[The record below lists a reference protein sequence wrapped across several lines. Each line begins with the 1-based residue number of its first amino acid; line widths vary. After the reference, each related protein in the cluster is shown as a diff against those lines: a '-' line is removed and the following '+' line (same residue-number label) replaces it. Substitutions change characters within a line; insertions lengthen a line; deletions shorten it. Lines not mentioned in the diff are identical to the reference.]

1 MEAHATMAPVGTL
14 LFAIGTLGIAAGFG
28 WTTYS
33 ALEQIRETDTRAN
46 DMISPASPPAPP
58 AHPSPHPPPPP
69 EAPTARRLFEQGSAY
84 KFNPNEEQKIMRDV
98 RASLLGVPK
107 SR

>member
-1 MEAHATMAPVGTL
+1 MAPVGTL

-46 DMISPASPPAPP
+46 DMISPAMPPSPP
-58 AHPSPHPPPPP
+58 AHPSPFPPPPP
-69 EAPTARRLFEQGSAY
+69 AVPARRLFEQGSVY
-84 KFNPNEEQKIMRDV
+84 KFAPDEEKKIVRDV
-98 RASLLGVPK
+98 RASLLGMPK

>member
-1 MEAHATMAPVGTL
+1 MASAGTL

-46 DMISPASPPAPP
+46 DMISPSSPPAPP
-58 AHPSPHPPPPP
+58 AHPPPPPNPPPPP
-69 EAPTARRLFEQGSAY
+69 AAPIARRLFEQSSVY
-84 KFNPNEEQKIMRDV
+84 KFAPDEEKKIMRDV
-98 RASLLGVPK
+98 RASLLGMPK
-107 SR
+107 SL